1 MTRMTL
7 LALITTFLLAFAITA
22 LMVPPIQRLG
32 IRRGWVQ
39 KPGGR
44 RLHTKPT
51 TNIGGI
57 AIYLGAMVAFAA
69 TIAFER
75 SDPSLQ
81 RSPFESLRVGL
92 VLLGGSL
99 MFIVMWLDDVYEL
112 HWLPRF
118 ITQIVAALIAVGPFL
133 WDQAR
138 YLDANGMPT
147 EARGILLTAFNF
159 PFTSQVDLY
168 AISPWVAIIAT
179 VFWIGWM
186 SNTVNFADGLDG
198 LAAGVSLI
206 AALMLALHA
215 LRLSPPQFTIA
226 LLPLAIAG
234 ACAGFLIY
242 NFPPASIF
250 MGGGAEFLGYMLGV
264 SAIIGGAKLAT
275 VLLVLGIPLLDVAW
289 LIVSRTL
296 SGRPPMQGGRDHLH
310 LRLRD
315 LGFSARQIVVFYYGL
330 SASFGLVGISGVS
343 QVAKLAALGVL
354 ALIGA
359 AVIGYALWMGQRR
372 KQRT

>member
-1 MTRMTL
+1 MTSVTL
-7 LALITTFLLAFAITA
+7 LALITTFLLAATITA

-32 IRRGWVQ
+32 IRHGWVQ
-39 KPGGR
+39 MPGGR
-44 RLHTKPT
+44 RTHAQPT
-51 TNIGGI
+51 TNIGGV
-57 AIYLGAMVAFAA
+57 AIYVGSMVAFAL

-75 SDPSLQ
+75 IDPTLQ
-81 RSPFESLRVGL
+81 RSSFETLRVGL

-99 MFIVMWLDDVYEL
+99 MFVVMWLDDVYEL
-112 HWLPRF
+112 HWFPRF

-133 WDQAR
+133 WDHAR
-138 YLDANGMPT
+138 YLDLQGMPT

-159 PFTSQVDLY
+159 PFTSQIDLY
-168 AISPWVAIIAT
+168 ALSPWVAIIAT

-186 SNTVNFADGLDG
+186 SNTVNFVDGLDG
-198 LAAGVSLI
+198 LAAGVSMI

-215 LRLSPPQFTIA
+215 IRLSPPQFTIA

-234 ACAGFLIY
+234 ACAGFLIF
-242 NFPPASIF
+242 NLPPASIF

-275 VLLVLGIPLLDVAW
+275 VLLVLGVPLLDVAW

-296 SGRPPMQGGRDHLH
+296 SGRSPMKGGRDHLH

-315 LGFSARQIVVFYYGL
+315 LGFSARQIVIFYYGL
-330 SASFGLVGISGVS
+330 SASFGLIGISGVS
-343 QVAKLAALGVL
+343 QIAKLAALGLL
-354 ALIGA
+354 ALIGV
-359 AVIGYALWMGQRR
+359 AVIGYALWLGDRR
-372 KQRT
+372 KQQI

>member
-1 MTRMTL
+1 MTIFTL
-7 LALITTFLLAFAITA
+7 FALIATFLLAFSITA
-22 LMVPPIQRLG
+22 LLVPPIQRLG

-44 RLHTKPT
+44 RTHTQPT
-51 TNIGGI
+51 TNIGGV
-57 AIYLGAMVAFAA
+57 AIYVGSMVAFVA
-69 TIAFER
+69 TLAFER
-75 SDPSLQ
+75 IDPTLQ
-81 RSPFESLRVGL
+81 RSSFETLRVGL
-92 VLLGGSL
+92 VLFGGSL
-99 MFIVMWLDDVYEL
+99 MFVVMWLDDVREL
-112 HWLPRF
+112 HWSLKF
-118 ITQIVAALIAVGPFL
+118 ITQVVAALIAVGPFL
-133 WDQAR
+133 WDRVR
-138 YLDANGMPT
+138 YLDPNGMPT

-168 AISPWVAIIAT
+168 AISPWLAIIAT

-186 SNTVNFADGLDG
+186 SNTVNFVDGLDG

-206 AALMLALHA
+206 AAIMLALHA
-215 LRLSPPQFTIA
+215 LRLNPAQFTIA

-234 ACAGFLIY
+234 ACGGFLIF
-242 NFPPASIF
+242 NFPPAKIF

-275 VLLVLGIPLLDVAW
+275 VLLVLGVPILDVAW
-289 LIVSRTL
+289 LIVARTMA
-296 SGRPPMQGGRDHLH
+296 GRSPMQGGRDHLH

-315 LGFSARQIVVFYYGL
+315 LGFSGRQIVLFYYGL
-330 SASFGLVGISGVS
+330 SASFGLVGISGAS
-343 QVAKLAALGVL
+343 QIAKLAALGVL

-359 AVIGYALWMGQRR
+359 SVIGYAMWMGERR